1 MQMCPDC
8 GEVYDPS
15 DYYHCP
21 KCSGEIEEEHGEK
34 YYKKCP
40 NCGGVME
47 WDCYW
52 LCTNCG
58 EEIETGEDDNDG
70 IMEY

>member
-1 MQMCPDC
+1 
-8 GEVYDPS
+8 
-15 DYYHCP
+15 
-21 KCSGEIEEEHGEK
+21 
-34 YYKKCP
+34 
-40 NCGGVME
+40 ME